1 MSGFC
6 KLGHICAIMEFCLHN
21 GLTYKAIDDLLKL
34 LQIICASPN
43 KLPRSIF
50 VLKKFFDQFT
60 SMNYEHH
67 RICSSCKESSESCQ
81 CDKPST
87 GDLLEISVDKPFKV
101 IVSRKLIL

>member
-1 MSGFC
+1 MQKSEFPKMRHYVSGFC

-60 SMNYEHH
+60 SMNMNTTEFAQVAKNHQKAVNVTSH
-67 RICSSCKESSESCQ
+67 PQEIC
-81 CDKPST
+81 
-87 GDLLEISVDKPFKV
+87 
-101 IVSRKLIL
+101 